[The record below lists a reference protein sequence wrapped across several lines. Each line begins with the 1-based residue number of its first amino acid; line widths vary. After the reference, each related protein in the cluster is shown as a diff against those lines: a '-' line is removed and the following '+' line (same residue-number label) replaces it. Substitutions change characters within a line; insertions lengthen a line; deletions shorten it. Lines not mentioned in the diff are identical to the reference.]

1 MFNFNS
7 KKSKRIISSVIVIFL
22 ILAMIVP
29 TLAYLIQ

>member
-7 KKSKRIISSVIVIFL
+7 KKNKRIISSVIVIFL